1 MLQQVIANTVRILF
15 LVLLQAL
22 VVGRIQAFD
31 GLILPYVYIFGL
43 LMLPFQTPSWLVLF
57 ICFVTGWIM
66 DYFTGPVGLH
76 ISACVFLG
84 LVVPLVRKFLAPRE
98 GYDSTQRP
106 TVQRMGISWY
116 ATFASICTFLHHGFL
131 FFLEVLRF
139 SDFFYQIAHIFLSS
153 IATMILM
160 IIGQYIIYNTKTNE
174 Q

>member
-1 MLQQVIANTVRILF
+1 MLQQVIANTVRIAF

-22 VVGRIQAFD
+22 VVGRIQAAD

-43 LMLPFQTPSWLVLF
+43 LMLPFQTPSWLVMMIAF
-57 ICFVTGWIM
+57 CTGFLM

-76 ISACVFLG
+76 TSACVFLG
-84 LVVPLVRKFLAPRE
+84 LVIPLVNKFLSPRE

-106 TVQRMGISWY
+106 TVQRMGITWY
-116 ATFASICTFLHHGFL
+116 VTYASICTFMHHSFL

-153 IATMILM
+153 LATLVLM
-160 IIGQYIIYNTKTNE
+160 VIGQYIIYNTKSTE